1 MARIPVAVLAALA
14 ALAATLVLSGCQPAT
29 SIASNTFPDVPDGH
43 AEDVNLFSAEPIAV
57 WTHGKATLAIVTVG
71 SVSCPP
77 VPISMTVVDPGT
89 VNFTFVKSPNS
100 PCSADLSPTTH
111 EFKVPEG
118 LDTSLS
124 TVTVNILFDFETDYE
139 YELTVR

>member
-1 MARIPVAVLAALA
+1 MVRIHTVILTAV
-14 ALAATLVLSGCQPAT
+14 AATLVLAGCAPAV
-29 SIASNTFPDVPDGH
+29 SIASNTYADVPGGY

-57 WTHGKATLAIVTVG
+57 WNHGKATLAIITVG
-71 SVSCPP
+71 SVTCPP
-77 VPISMTVVDPGT
+77 VPISMTVIDPGT
-89 VNFTFVKSPNS
+89 VNFTFVKSPNT

-118 LDTSLS
+118 LDTGLN

-139 YELTVR
+139 YEITVR

>member
-1 MARIPVAVLAALA
+1 MGRIHIALITAV
-14 ALAATLVLSGCQPAT
+14 AATLVLSGCGGPV
-29 SIASNTFPDVPDGH
+29 SIATNTYPDVPGGH
-43 AEDVNLFSAEPIAV
+43 AEDINLFSAEPIAV
-57 WTHGKATLAIVTVG
+57 WNHGKSTLAIVTVG

-77 VPISMTVVDPGT
+77 VPVKMEVLDPGT
-89 VNFTFVKSPNS
+89 VSITFVKSPNS

-118 LDTSLS
+118 LDTALT

-139 YELTVR
+139 YQVTVT

>member
-1 MARIPVAVLAALA
+1 MVRIHTVLLTAVAAA
-14 ALAATLVLSGCQPAT
+14 LVLSGCAPAV
-29 SIASNTFPDVPDGH
+29 SIASNTFPDVPAGH
-43 AEDVNLFSAEPIAV
+43 AEEVNLFSAEPIAV
-57 WTHGKATLAIVTVG
+57 WSHGKSTISIVTVG

-77 VPISMTVVDPGT
+77 VPISMTRTDDAT
-89 VNFTFVKSPNS
+89 LAITFVKSPNS

-118 LDTSLS
+118 IDTGK
-124 TVTVNILFDFETDYE
+124 TVTVNVLFDFETDYE